1 MQAVFI
7 GYDVPEALEV
17 KWEIIMPELDKKYKR
32 IQYEGDE
39 VHIIAVDFTSIAGDF
54 MGESDI
60 NFIKDLVFAYNTDRQ
75 INLTLDFFE
84 LDEPSI
90 LDNDVK
96 VFVEDIQDSSDC
108 WETTVL
114 GAREFLMNQWD
125 YNDYETEEEMYRHMY
140 EMETADYDELF
151 EKLAGIDYTMYKSE
165 EA

>member
-7 GYDVPEALEV
+7 GYDIPEALEV

-39 VHIIAVDFTSIAGDF
+39 VHIIAGDFT
-54 MGESDI
+54 GEPDI
-60 NFIKDLVFAYNTDRQ
+60 KFIEDLVFAYNTDRQ
-75 INLTLDFFE
+75 INLTLDVFE

-96 VFVEDIQDSSDC
+96 VLVEDIQDSSDC

-140 EMETADYDELF
+140 EMETADYEELF
-151 EKLAGIDYTMYKSE
+151 ERLAGIDYTMDKIE